1 MLHRVSDIL
10 GSSSCSGGPSR
21 KNNVPQHNGTE
32 VNSAIVA
39 AARAIYSAADAA
51 TATAYA
57 GAKT

>member
-1 MLHRVSDIL
+1 MRALVEKIT
-10 GSSSCSGGPSR
+10 
-21 KNNVPQHNGTE
+21 VPQHNGTE

>member
-1 MLHRVSDIL
+1 MGALVEKIT
-10 GSSSCSGGPSR
+10 
-21 KNNVPQHNGTE
+21 VPQHNGTE